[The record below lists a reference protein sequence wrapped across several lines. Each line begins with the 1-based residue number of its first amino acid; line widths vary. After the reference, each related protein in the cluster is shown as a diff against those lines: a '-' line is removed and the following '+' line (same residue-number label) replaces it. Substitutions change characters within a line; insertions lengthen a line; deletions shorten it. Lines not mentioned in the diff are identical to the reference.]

1 MARLE
6 LIPERQQP
14 ITDSGGPVLKYRF
27 TVYCMEVQLPSADVR
42 SVQALVFSN
51 NKSLNSY

>member
-6 LIPERQQP
+6 FIRERQQP

-27 TVYCMEVQLPSADVR
+27 TVYCMEVQLPSADLQF
-42 SVQALVFSN
+42 VQALNFFQ
-51 NKSLNSY
+51 